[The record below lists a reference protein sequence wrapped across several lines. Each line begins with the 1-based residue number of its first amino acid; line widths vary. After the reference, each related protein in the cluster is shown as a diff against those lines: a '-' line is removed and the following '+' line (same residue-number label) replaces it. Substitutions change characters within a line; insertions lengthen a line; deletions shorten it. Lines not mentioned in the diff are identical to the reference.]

1 MLTPGLMTYRF
12 LRDIAQVNPVQM
24 KKQLNVIE
32 RFYVAGLDGVVSD
45 NLMFNKWFANS
56 NGQFFLDVNGYKYF
70 GRNYTTD
77 EKRSQR
83 VFYTREKVSF

>member
-1 MLTPGLMTYRF
+1 MAYRF
-12 LRDIAQVNPVQM
+12 LRDIAQVKPVRM
-24 KKQLNVIE
+24 KQQLNIID
-32 RFYVAGLDGVVSD
+32 RFYVAGLDGLVSD
-45 NLMFNKWFANS
+45 NLMFNKWFTNS

-77 EKRSQR
+77 DIRSQN